1 LVYACDHEP
10 HTLHPVTANPGE
22 LPIHHEDQRHVRFLA
37 GADLVIH
44 DSQYTLDDFPAK
56 AGWGHTPMERA
67 VDYASA
73 AGARRLALSHHD
85 PRHDDDTVDAI
96 AQRAAQRAAQAP
108 YSPDVFAAAEGQCLE
123 LPQGSLSDRSLE
135 PRPSALLSS
144 EPPQAATVLVVEDD
158 PDMLELIR
166 VHLRQEQVRILC
178 ATDGEAA
185 LHLAREERPSLML
198 LDLNIPVRDGFEVCR
213 ILRAG
218 GEEWLRDLPILIL
231 TGSRLG
237 EEAVTE
243 AFLAGA
249 TDFLVKPIK
258 PSLLRSTV
266 RGWIQR
272 QRRG

>member
-1 LVYACDHEP
+1 
-10 HTLHPVTANPGE
+10 
-22 LPIHHEDQRHVRFLA
+22 
-37 GADLVIH
+37 
-44 DSQYTLDDFPAK
+44 
-56 AGWGHTPMERA
+56 
-67 VDYASA
+67 
-73 AGARRLALSHHD
+73 
-85 PRHDDDTVDAI
+85 
-96 AQRAAQRAAQAP
+96 
-108 YSPDVFAAAEGQCLE
+108 
-123 LPQGSLSDRSLE
+123 
-135 PRPSALLSS
+135 
-144 EPPQAATVLVVEDD
+144 VLVVEDD